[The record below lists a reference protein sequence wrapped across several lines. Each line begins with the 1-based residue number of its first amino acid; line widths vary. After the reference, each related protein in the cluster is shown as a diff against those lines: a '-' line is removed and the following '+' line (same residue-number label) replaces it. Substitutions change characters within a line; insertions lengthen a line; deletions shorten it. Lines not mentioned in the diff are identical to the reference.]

1 VWPGARGGDVA
12 GAARGGEV
20 RAPAARGCGVASGA
34 PAEMLALVREAGGPA
49 LRVRPAPG
57 RPGPGEA
64 LVRVAFAGVCRTD
77 LYAAEGRIPV
87 ASGRV
92 LGHEFSGRVVALG
105 EGARGPEAGRAVTA
119 DPRLPCGGCAG
130 CRAGGGCARPRFL
143 GLDVDGAFCE
153 WLLLPACSLVPLP
166 EGLDLRV
173 GAYVEPV
180 AATLAVLGA
189 GIAPGECG
197 VVYGAGR
204 IAALAYDVLRAHGFE
219 RVELCD
225 PGSGGALD
233 EGAYDFAVEAGL
245 TGAGLRAL
253 VAALRPRGR
262 LVLKSRLVEPLPL
275 ELGPLVRKEL
285 SLVAAHYGSFDDAV
299 GLLAGGRLELRD
311 RLAPP
316 RPLGE
321 FASVFAGEARAA
333 RQKAMFALAPEGGL

>member
-1 VWPGARGGDVA
+1 MRAGARAGDVA
-12 GAARGGEV
+12 GAARAGEAG
-20 RAPAARGCGVASGA
+20 APAARGGDVGA
-34 PAEMLALVREAGGPA
+34 GARPEMLALVRGAGGPA
-49 LRVRPAPG
+49 LRVLPAPG
-57 RPGPGEA
+57 RPGPGEV

-77 LYAAEGRIPV
+77 VYAAEGRIPV

-92 LGHEFSGRVVALG
+92 LGHEFAGRVVALG
-105 EGARGPEAGRAVTA
+105 EGVRGPEVGCAVTA

-153 WLLLPACSLVPLP
+153 WLLLPARSLVPLP

-189 GIAPGECG
+189 GIAPGERG

-225 PGSGGALD
+225 PGAALD

-285 SLVAAHYGSFDDAV
+285 SLVAAHYGSFDEAV
-299 GLLAGGRLELRD
+299 GLLARGRLELGD

-316 RPLGE
+316 RPLAE
-321 FASVFAGEARAA
+321 FAPVFAGEARAA
-333 RQKAMFALAPEGGL
+333 RHKAMFALGPEGGL